1 MATTAPRLVAHPAV
15 GSSPCLVA
23 RARRCRGRAFSIRIQ
38 GGGQRRA
45 HRYVLQGGDDRRGA
59 PRQSAPAGRRPSAA
73 VDLTAT
79 TGKDIA
85 PPVCSLPDGHGLDP
99 LPDPDHGLDPPLGG
113 RNRREGG
120 GGGGKKRSPQH
131 DLWWQR
137 RLRAGTAPSPRALAR
152 WCSSASQ
159 VTSNGFCSLLAMET
173 VTISAQPTMEQVGKR
188 WPSHL
193 CFLTP
198 FFNTDRLQQ
207 PKRKRKTIW

>member
-120 GGGGKKRSPQH
+120 GGGVRRVADRMTFGGNDGFELERPH
-131 DLWWQR
+131 R
-137 RLRAGTAPSPRALAR
+137 HGRLRGGAQVPHK
-152 WCSSASQ
+152 SQ
-159 VTSNGFCSLLAMET
+159 VMA
-173 VTISAQPTMEQVGKR
+173 SAVCWR
-188 WPSHL
+188 W
-193 CFLTP
+193 
-198 FFNTDRLQQ
+198 R
-207 PKRKRKTIW
+207 R